1 MPYSN
6 GKITAPVSIYDVRRA
21 LNASA
26 NDVGRLC
33 AHQKINMWARY
44 KPETA
49 VTGLVTLGISPISL
63 QDRVLNGYGIECRS
77 NAGVGSISTL
87 VDQLRAGTAV
97 DCFTYKRPSGTIAS
111 PYRLSDFDNYWHNAS
126 APIRAPYNP
135 TDILNVTQQGTLQLY
150 YYTDIA
156 GSTYGLGLKDLRF
169 QGDSQQLS
177 EYYFGILIYNSTT
190 YAAATQDHKMGSV
203 QQEGLDVTL
212 TGVPQ
217 TTATYQM
224 VPFFATQ
231 PITSASSSFVG
242 TIYPMIW
249 ASQEIHTATEAQYVV
264 IDTWG
269 FVWDNDM
276 KTVRFMYSVVNRTSG
291 AFTFNT
297 ETYGASTSYIEVG
310 YQGQAM
316 YQRWPVQINVS
327 VPANSEAHDTV
338 IIAQNLYEAQA
349 DLIRNG
355 DSKVYISAAQ
365 YNGRYTYN
373 DIIQVWEHE

>member
-1 MPYSN
+1 
-6 GKITAPVSIYDVRRA
+6 
-21 LNASA
+21 
-26 NDVGRLC
+26 
-33 AHQKINMWARY
+33 
-44 KPETA
+44 
-49 VTGLVTLGISPISL
+49 
-63 QDRVLNGYGIECRS
+63 
-77 NAGVGSISTL
+77 
-87 VDQLRAGTAV
+87 
-97 DCFTYKRPSGTIAS
+97 
-111 PYRLSDFDNYWHNAS
+111 
-126 APIRAPYNP
+126 
-135 TDILNVTQQGTLQLY
+135 
-150 YYTDIA
+150 
-156 GSTYGLGLKDLRF
+156 
-169 QGDSQQLS
+169 
-177 EYYFGILIYNSTT
+177 
-190 YAAATQDHKMGSV
+190 
-203 QQEGLDVTL
+203 
-212 TGVPQ
+212 
-217 TTATYQM
+217 M

-338 IIAQNLYEAQA
+338 VIAQNLYEAQA